1 MTSLLLTVGV
11 VVTAQV
17 GLHLLSTDHLW
28 ADGSVSGSVELAQVN
43 LEIEKVTQTKLMK
56 QLFFFYYFWL
66 IFRLVFIFGI
76 FYMIVDF
83 Q

>member
-56 QLFFFYYFWL
+56 
-66 IFRLVFIFGI
+66 
-76 FYMIVDF
+76 
-83 Q
+83 

>member
-1 MTSLLLTVGV
+1 MGVTSLLLTVGV

-17 GLHLLSTDHLW
+17 GLHLLSTDHLR

-56 QLFFFYYFWL
+56 
-66 IFRLVFIFGI
+66 
-76 FYMIVDF
+76 
-83 Q
+83 